1 MQADLFDDRI
11 TPERVLRALQ
21 AHCGASNGISA
32 RHLVRTLTGEESAAG
47 ERALRHVIEAMR
59 TQGHRVCAHPS
70 TGYFLA
76 ECDAELDATCEFLF
90 RRAMTSLR
98 QIAGVKRVALPQLRG
113 QLRLPMEASDESE
126 Q

>member
-1 MQADLFDDRI
+1 MQSDLFDARI
-11 TPERVLRALQ
+11 TPERVLAALET
-21 AHCGASNGISA
+21 HCGASNGVSA
-32 RHLVRTLTGEESAAG
+32 RDLVRALTGAESAAG
-47 ERALRHVIEAMR
+47 ERTLRYVIEAMR

-76 ECDAELDATCEFLF
+76 ENDAELDATCEFLF
-90 RRAMTSLR
+90 ARAMTSLR

-113 QLRLPMEASDESE
+113 QLRLPMEESDEGK